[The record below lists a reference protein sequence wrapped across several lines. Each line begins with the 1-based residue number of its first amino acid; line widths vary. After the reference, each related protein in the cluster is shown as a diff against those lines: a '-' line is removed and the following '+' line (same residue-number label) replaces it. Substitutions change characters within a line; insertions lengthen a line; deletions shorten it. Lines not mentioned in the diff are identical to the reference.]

1 MSFDVTALPAYI
13 EQEDFDIMLKAQT
26 DGRTAQLID
35 SQVGV
40 KDSSAMHYMTTSVTL
55 QADACGLPTATDS
68 TAFTNKT
75 VTVAPIAL
83 HENLCT
89 KDLNGFWLQTK
100 VAKGQAGEET
110 VPGEIESLYVLD
122 KMKTLSNVLETADW
136 QGDVLSGTNNL
147 SYYDGLLKN
156 IDAGS
161 PISANAGGITVA
173 TGITVANVISIL
185 QEQYL
190 AIPENILN
198 ETDVT
203 IFVGQDVYR
212 LYQMALVNANLF
224 NFVSNEDTMSTK
236 LYGTNVAI
244 EGVNGLNASNR
255 IITGRASNF
264 LIVMDGDADEDSY
277 ELWYSREY
285 KVNKFESSFKRG
297 TAVRFDDE
305 VVEFTLVP

>member
-1 MSFDVTALPAYI
+1 MSFDPSALPAYI

-26 DGRTAQLID
+26 DGRTSQLID
-35 SQVGV
+35 KQVGV

-75 VTVAPIAL
+75 VTVSDIAV
-83 HENLCT
+83 HENLCA
-89 KDLNGFWLQTK
+89 KDLAGYYLQK
-100 VAKGQAGEET
+100 QVAKGKET
-110 VPGEIESLYVLD
+110 VLPGEIEALYVLD
-122 KMKTLSNVLETADW
+122 KMKTLSNILEVADW
-136 QGDVLSGTNNL
+136 QGDTLSGTNNL
-147 SYYDGLLKN
+147 SYYDGLLKT

-161 PISANAGGITVA
+161 PVDGNAGGITVA
-173 TGITVANVISIL
+173 TGITVSNVIAIM

-236 LYGTNVAI
+236 LYGTNVSI
-244 EGVNGLNASNR
+244 EGVNGLNGTDR
-255 IITGRASNF
+255 IITSRASNL

-277 ELWYSREY
+277 DLWYSKEY
-285 KVNKFESSFKRG
+285 KTNKFEASFKRG
-297 TAVRFDDE
+297 TAVRFIDE